1 MFTIAET
8 MPLEH
13 LRLGLQEL
21 RVQLVRQE
29 LLEQLEPLVL
39 LQVLEPLVLL
49 QVLVL
54 LVLLQVLELLELLLE
69 LGQAVR
75 RKKWLRHRNQRS
87 MHSLHMVQPLGSC
100 RQLRIR
106 KQRLRWQPRKHMRC
120 NRLRLV
126 LVHKLELGQERCS

>member
-29 LLEQLEPLVL
+29 LLEQ
-39 LQVLEPLVLL
+39 LEPLVLL

>member
-39 LQVLEPLVLL
+39 LVLL
-49 QVLVL
+49 L
-54 LVLLQVLELLELLLE
+54 VLELLLLELLLELLLVLPLE

>member
-39 LQVLEPLVLL
+39 LVLL
-49 QVLVL
+49 QELDL
-54 LVLLQVLELLELLLE
+54 LLELELLLLLELELPLE

-75 RKKWLRHRNQRS
+75 RKKWSRHRYQRS
-87 MHSLHMVQPLGSC
+87 MHSSHMVQPLGSC

-106 KQRLRWQPRKHMRC
+106 KQHLRWQPTKHMCR
-120 NRLRLV
+120 NRL
-126 LVHKLELGQERCS
+126 